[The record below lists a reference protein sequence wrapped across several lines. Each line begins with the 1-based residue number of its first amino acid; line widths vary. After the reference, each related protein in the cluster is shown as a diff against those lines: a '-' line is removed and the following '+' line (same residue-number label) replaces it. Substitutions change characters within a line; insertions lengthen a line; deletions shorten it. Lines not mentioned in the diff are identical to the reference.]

1 MYLSIALTKCVP
13 ISQLCNLGS
22 HQSGQVLW
30 TRHQAGITSESH
42 SHGLHKRYCILLNNA
57 RLSSSWYTLPST
69 SWLHQ
74 WIIIVMS
81 FVVFP
86 PVAQWNIAFT
96 IVWLKFNGVDGLI
109 AVNKGKVKEPCPYF
123 FLFLSGFFPSLPDF
137 PLFPVL
143 SPIYIPAWGSNWGSS
158 GFSRNHEVN
167 RVVHQV
173 LMSPAS
179 TMVRVW
185 RWTPVKVPL
194 HAQIADTSV
203 LPLFLH
209 VWSAKTRRPPIWAPW
224 LMLPLHRVV
233 IQGLG
238 SLLYICGGGTLPPF
252 PHAGYA
258 TGIDLLLLLSGK

>member
-1 MYLSIALTKCVP
+1 MYLSIALTKCIP
-13 ISQLCNLGS
+13 ISQLWSLGS

-109 AVNKGKVKEPCPYF
+109 AVNKGKVKEPCPF
-123 FLFLSGFFPSLPDF
+123 FFPFPFLIFSSPSWFSPLPGFKPNLYPGMGLKLGVFRFF
-137 PLFPVL
+137 P
-143 SPIYIPAWGSNWGSS
+143 
-158 GFSRNHEVN
+158 
-167 RVVHQV
+167 
-173 LMSPAS
+173 
-179 TMVRVW
+179 
-185 RWTPVKVPL
+185 
-194 HAQIADTSV
+194 
-203 LPLFLH
+203 
-209 VWSAKTRRPPIWAPW
+209 
-224 LMLPLHRVV
+224 
-233 IQGLG
+233 
-238 SLLYICGGGTLPPF
+238 
-252 PHAGYA
+252 
-258 TGIDLLLLLSGK
+258 